1 MNNSG
6 PAVSRPGGNAESEQM
21 TLSGYRLLWWP
32 GLAVALL
39 VHIAAFTALLRH
51 LGLMVSPFFGFTK
64 TLAFAAG
71 YLFFAVGVRLVV
83 QRWLR
88 SGASRMWSVSSGAA
102 GVVIGEF
109 CVIVG
114 TMALLTV
121 AYSWPKVMVQVLNP
135 RLWDL
140 QLGALDRVLCFGV
153 DPNEFLLTVF
163 EGSPAV
169 FSHLLDRYYSVFVFT
184 QSIGAAWFLSDPRA
198 RMRAAFGIGF
208 LVLWMIGTW
217 CYVAIPALGPAY
229 VAEDL
234 PARLWAVFPSA
245 AQGQAALYA
254 NYMAVKSLA
263 GGAEALVVPH
273 LGIAAM
279 PSLHVGVHLFLYL
292 WAVYS
297 RSRLRPVFL
306 AMTLLTFV
314 GSVATAWH
322 YVVDGLAGAIL
333 AAGAFWLAVMAA
345 KFLLGSRARANS
357 APQSYNPG

>member
-6 PAVSRPGGNAESEQM
+6 PAVSRPGGNAEPEQM

-140 QLGALDRVLCFGV
+140 QLGALDRMLCFGV

-163 EGSPAV
+163 EGSHC
-169 FSHLLDRYYSVFVFT
+169 FFYRTCLCF
-184 QSIGAAWFLSDPRA
+184 I
-198 RMRAAFGIGF
+198 
-208 LVLWMIGTW
+208 
-217 CYVAIPALGPAY
+217 
-229 VAEDL
+229 
-234 PARLWAVFPSA
+234 
-245 AQGQAALYA
+245 
-254 NYMAVKSLA
+254 
-263 GGAEALVVPH
+263 
-273 LGIAAM
+273 
-279 PSLHVGVHLFLYL
+279 
-292 WAVYS
+292 
-297 RSRLRPVFL
+297 
-306 AMTLLTFV
+306 
-314 GSVATAWH
+314 
-322 YVVDGLAGAIL
+322 
-333 AAGAFWLAVMAA
+333 
-345 KFLLGSRARANS
+345 
-357 APQSYNPG
+357 